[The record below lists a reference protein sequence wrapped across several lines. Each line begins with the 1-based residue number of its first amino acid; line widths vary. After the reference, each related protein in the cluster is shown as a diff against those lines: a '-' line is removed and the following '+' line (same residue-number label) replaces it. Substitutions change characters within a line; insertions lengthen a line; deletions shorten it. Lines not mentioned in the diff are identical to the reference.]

1 MSGITSETAADRVR
15 RLRDDIRYH
24 NDRYYLDDNPVIA
37 DVEYDALVR
46 ELLDL
51 EAAHPELADPDS
63 PTQRVS
69 GSAADTFTKFPH
81 ARPMLSLDNTYSID
95 ELRAWDARV
104 RKGLGDESFRYV
116 AELKIDGLSLSIAY
130 DTHGRLVRGVT
141 RGDGV
146 TGEIVTANVETIPG
160 LPKRLPAAALAAL
173 PLQGEIE
180 VRGEV
185 YLSTAE
191 FRRIN
196 AENIE
201 EGERTFANPRN
212 AAAGSLRQKDPA
224 VTASRRLAL
233 FAYELFVEGS
243 KPFPAQSEAL
253 DWLKSAKVPVNDAS
267 KLCDSIENVIEVIEG
282 AGARRDELGYEIDG
296 VVVKV
301 DSVAQQEALG
311 STSKAPRWAVA
322 YKFPARQVTTRLNE
336 ITIQVG
342 LTGALT
348 PVAELEPVLLAGST
362 VSRASLHNQDEIARL
377 DARVGDWL
385 LIEKSGDVIPRV
397 VKVVLERREDGLE
410 PFAFPTACP
419 SCGTESIRIEGEVV
433 RRCPNPD
440 CPAKRLKSLL
450 RFKERKAMNIEKL
463 GESLVGR
470 LLETGLVRDAAD
482 LYALDLA
489 KVTELERMG
498 DKSAANLME
507 QIEASK
513 SGGLARLLYALGIR
527 HVGTRIAQVLAGAF
541 GSAEALAAAT
551 EEELTAVN
559 EIGPIVAASVAAW
572 FRDEGNR
579 RLLDRLRDEGVSMEA
594 PKVVVEAAEGVAGKT
609 FVLTGKL
616 EGFTRDEAAALIAS
630 RGGKTASS
638 VSKKTDYVLA
648 GSDAGSKLDKA
659 VSLGVTVLDESAF
672 RDLMGVGENNKQT
685 DLADDPD

>member
-1 MSGITSETAADRVR
+1 MSGTTSESIADRVQ
-15 RLRDDIRYH
+15 RLRDEIRQH
-24 NDRYYLDDNPVIA
+24 NDRYYLDDNPTIS
-37 DVEYDALVR
+37 DVEYDALFR
-46 ELLDL
+46 ELQTL
-51 EAAHPELADPDS
+51 EDEHPELADPES

-69 GSAADTFTKFPH
+69 GSASDTFAKFPH

-104 RKGLGDESFRYV
+104 RKGLGDEPFRYV
-116 AELKIDGLSLSIAY
+116 AELKIDGLSLSIGY
-130 DTHGRLVRGVT
+130 DARGALARGVT

-146 TGEIVTANVETIPG
+146 TGEIVTANVQTIPG
-160 LPKRLPAAALAAL
+160 LPKRLAAAAIEAL
-173 PLQGEIE
+173 PRKGDIE
-180 VRGEV
+180 ARGEV

-196 AENIE
+196 AENTE

-212 AAAGSLRQKDPA
+212 AAAGSLRQKDPT

-233 FAYELFVEGS
+233 FAYELFVDGE
-243 KPFPAQSEAL
+243 KPFPSQSESL
-253 DWLKSAKVPVNDAS
+253 EWLKSAKVPVNDAS
-267 KLCDSIENVIEVIEG
+267 AVCASIDEVIAVIER
-282 AGARRDELGYEIDG
+282 AGERRDDLGYEIDG

-301 DSVAQQEALG
+301 DAVAQQEKLG

-322 YKFPARQVTTRLNE
+322 YKFPARQVTTRLND

-362 VSRASLHNQDEIARL
+362 VARASLHNQDEIERL
-377 DARVGDWL
+377 DARVGDIL

-397 VKVVLERREDGLE
+397 VKVVLERRDPGLA
-410 PFAFPTACP
+410 PFVFPTACP
-419 SCGTESIRIEGEVV
+419 SCGTESIRVEGEVV

-440 CPAKRLKSLL
+440 CPTKRLKSLI

-463 GESLVGR
+463 GEAIAGK

-482 LYALDLA
+482 LYRLDVS
-489 KVTELERMG
+489 KVTDLERMG
-498 DKSAANLME
+498 EKSAANLMA
-507 QIEASK
+507 QIETSK
-513 SGGLARLLYALGIR
+513 SAGLARLLYALGIR

-551 EEELTAVN
+551 EQELAAVN
-559 EIGPIVAASVAAW
+559 EIGPIVAMSVAAW
-572 FRDEGNR
+572 FREEGNR
-579 RLLDRLRDEGVSMEA
+579 ELLDRLREAGVSMEA
-594 PKVVVEAAEGVAGKT
+594 PKVVVEAAAGIAGKT

-616 EGFTRDEAAALIAS
+616 EGLTRDEAAEMIVA
-630 RGGKTASS
+630 RGGKTSSS
-638 VSKKTDYVLA
+638 VSKKTDYVVA

-659 VSLGVTVLDESAF
+659 EALGVTVLDEAAF
-672 RDLMGVGENNKQT
+672 LLLVGGEGEHT
-685 DLADDPD
+685 D

>member
-1 MSGITSETAADRVR
+1 MSGTTPESTADRAR
-15 RLRDDIRYH
+15 RLRDEIRYH

-46 ELLDL
+46 ELQDI

-69 GSAADTFTKFPH
+69 GRAAETFAKYPH

-104 RKGLGDESFRYV
+104 RKGLGEQEFRYI
-116 AELKIDGLSLSIAY
+116 AELKIDGLSLSIGY
-130 DTHGRLVRGVT
+130 DSRGILARGVT

-160 LPKRLPAAALAAL
+160 LPKRLPASAVEAL
-173 PLQGEIE
+173 PRKGEIE

-212 AAAGSLRQKDPA
+212 AAAGSLRQKDPS

-233 FAYELFVEGS
+233 FAYELFVEGE
-243 KPFPAQSEAL
+243 KPFAAQSDSLE
-253 DWLKSAKVPVNDAS
+253 WLKSAKVPVNDAS
-267 KLCDSIENVIEVIEG
+267 RVCSSIDEVIEVIES
-282 AGARRDELGYEIDG
+282 AGVRRDDLGYEIDG

-322 YKFPARQVTTRLNE
+322 YKFPARQVTTRLND

-342 LTGALT
+342 LTGALP

-397 VKVVLERREDGLE
+397 VKVVLERREEGLE
-410 PFAFPTACP
+410 PFVFPTACP
-419 SCGTESIRIEGEVV
+419 SCGTESIRVEGEVV

-463 GESLVGR
+463 GEALVGK
-470 LLETGLVRDAAD
+470 LLESGLVRDAAD
-482 LYALDLA
+482 LYALDPA
-489 KVTELERMG
+489 KVTDLERMG
-498 DKSAANLME
+498 DKSASNLIE

-541 GSAEALAAAT
+541 GSAEAIAAAS
-551 EEELTAVN
+551 EAELTAVN

-572 FRDEGNR
+572 FRDEANR
-579 RLLDRLRDEGVSMEA
+579 KLIDRLREAGVSMEA
-594 PKVVVEAAEGVAGKT
+594 PKVVVDAAAGVAGKT

-630 RGGKTASS
+630 RGGKTSSS
-638 VSKKTDYVLA
+638 VSRKTDYVVA
-648 GSDAGSKLDKA
+648 GSEAGSKLDKA
-659 VSLGVTVLDESAF
+659 ESLGVTVLDEAAF
-672 RDLMGVGENNKQT
+672 RELMAG
-685 DLADDPD
+685 D

>member
-1 MSGITSETAADRVR
+1 MSGTTPESTADRAR
-15 RLRDDIRYH
+15 RLRDEIRYH

-37 DVEYDALVR
+37 DVEYDALFR
-46 ELLDL
+46 ELQDL

-69 GSAADTFTKFPH
+69 GRVAETFAKYPH

-104 RKGLGDESFRYV
+104 RKGLGDEAFRYI
-116 AELKIDGLSLSIAY
+116 AELKIDGLSLSIGY
-130 DTHGRLVRGVT
+130 DARGMLARGVT

-160 LPKRLPAAALAAL
+160 LPKRLPASAVESL
-173 PLQGEIE
+173 PRKGEIE

-212 AAAGSLRQKDPA
+212 AAAGSLRQKDPS

-233 FAYELFVEGS
+233 FAYELFIDGE
-243 KPFPAQSEAL
+243 KPFPAQSDSLA
-253 DWLKSAKVPVNDAS
+253 WLKSAKVPVNDAS
-267 KLCDSIENVIEVIEG
+267 RVCASIDEVIEVIEG
-282 AGARRDELGYEIDG
+282 AGARRDDLGYEIDG

-322 YKFPARQVTTRLNE
+322 YKFPARQVTTRLND

-397 VKVVLERREDGLE
+397 VKVVLERREEGLE
-410 PFAFPTACP
+410 QFVFPTACP
-419 SCGTESIRIEGEVV
+419 SCGTESIRVEGEVV

-463 GESLVGR
+463 GESLVGK
-470 LLETGLVRDAAD
+470 LLESGLVRDAAD
-482 LYALDLA
+482 LYALDPA
-489 KVTELERMG
+489 KVTDLERMG
-498 DKSAANLME
+498 DKSASNLIE
-507 QIEASK
+507 QIDASK

-541 GSAEALAAAT
+541 GSAEALATAT

-579 RLLDRLRDEGVSMEA
+579 RLLDRLREAGVSMEA
-594 PKVVVEAAEGVAGKT
+594 PKVVVEAAVGVAGKT

-616 EGFTRDEAAALIAS
+616 EGMTRDEAAALIAS
-630 RGGKTASS
+630 RGGKTSSS
-638 VSKKTDYVLA
+638 VSKKTDYVVA

-659 VSLGVTVLDESAF
+659 ESLGVKVLDEAAF
-672 RDLMGVGENNKQT
+672 RELMAGDSEQHT
-685 DLADDPD
+685 D

>member
-1 MSGITSETAADRVR
+1 MSGTTPESTTDRAR
-15 RLRDDIRYH
+15 RLRDEIRYH

-46 ELLDL
+46 ELQDL

-69 GSAADTFTKFPH
+69 GRVAETFAKYPH

-104 RKGLGDESFRYV
+104 RKGLGEQEFRYI
-116 AELKIDGLSLSIAY
+116 AELKIDGLSLSIGY
-130 DTHGRLVRGVT
+130 DTRGILARGVT

-160 LPKRLPAAALAAL
+160 LPKRLPASVVEAL
-173 PLQGEIE
+173 PRKGEIE

-196 AENIE
+196 AENTE

-212 AAAGSLRQKDPA
+212 AAAGSLRQKDPS

-233 FAYELFVEGS
+233 FAYELFVEGE
-243 KPFPAQSEAL
+243 KPFAAQSDSLE
-253 DWLKSAKVPVNDAS
+253 WLKSAKVPVNDAS
-267 KLCDSIENVIEVIEG
+267 RVCSSIDEVIEVIES
-282 AGARRDELGYEIDG
+282 AGVRRDDLGYEIDG

-322 YKFPARQVTTRLNE
+322 YKFPARQVTTRLND

-397 VKVVLERREDGLE
+397 VKVVLERREEGLE
-410 PFAFPTACP
+410 PFVFPTACP
-419 SCGTESIRIEGEVV
+419 SCGTESIRVEGEVV

-463 GESLVGR
+463 GEALVGK
-470 LLETGLVRDAAD
+470 LLESGLVRDAAD
-482 LYALDLA
+482 LYALDPA
-489 KVTELERMG
+489 KVTDLERMG
-498 DKSAANLME
+498 DKSASNLIE

-541 GSAEALAAAT
+541 GSAEAIAAAS
-551 EEELTAVN
+551 EAELTAVN

-572 FRDEGNR
+572 FRDDANR
-579 RLLDRLRDEGVSMEA
+579 GLLDRLREAGVSMEA
-594 PKVVVEAAEGVAGKT
+594 PKVVVEAAAGVAGKT

-630 RGGKTASS
+630 RGGKTSSS
-638 VSKKTDYVLA
+638 VSKKTDYVVA

-659 VSLGVTVLDESAF
+659 ESLGVKVLDEAAF
-672 RDLMGVGENNKQT
+672 RELMAGE
-685 DLADDPD
+685 

>member
-1 MSGITSETAADRVR
+1 MSGTTPESTADRAR
-15 RLRDDIRYH
+15 RLRDEIRYH

-46 ELLDL
+46 ELQDI

-69 GSAADTFTKFPH
+69 GRAAETFAKYPH

-104 RKGLGDESFRYV
+104 RKGLGEQEFRYI
-116 AELKIDGLSLSIAY
+116 AELKIDGLSLSIGY
-130 DTHGRLVRGVT
+130 DSRGILARGVT

-160 LPKRLPAAALAAL
+160 LPKRLPASAVEAL
-173 PLQGEIE
+173 PRKGEIE

-212 AAAGSLRQKDPA
+212 AAAGSLRQKDPS

-233 FAYELFVEGS
+233 FAYELFVEGE
-243 KPFPAQSEAL
+243 KPFAAQSDSLE
-253 DWLKSAKVPVNDAS
+253 WLKSAKVPVNDAS
-267 KLCDSIENVIEVIEG
+267 RVCSSIDEVIEVIES
-282 AGARRDELGYEIDG
+282 AGVRRDDLGYEIDG

-322 YKFPARQVTTRLNE
+322 YKFPARQVTTRLND

-397 VKVVLERREDGLE
+397 VKVVLERREEGLE
-410 PFAFPTACP
+410 PFVFPTACP
-419 SCGTESIRIEGEVV
+419 SCGTESIRVEGEVV

-463 GESLVGR
+463 GEALVGK
-470 LLETGLVRDAAD
+470 LLESGLVRDAAD
-482 LYALDLA
+482 LYALDPA
-489 KVTELERMG
+489 KVTDLERMG
-498 DKSAANLME
+498 DKSASNLIE

-541 GSAEALAAAT
+541 GSAEAIAAAS
-551 EEELTAVN
+551 EAELTAVN

-572 FRDEGNR
+572 FRDEANR
-579 RLLDRLRDEGVSMEA
+579 KLIDRLREAGVSMEA
-594 PKVVVEAAEGVAGKT
+594 PKVVVDAAAGVAGKT

-630 RGGKTASS
+630 RGGKTSSS
-638 VSKKTDYVLA
+638 VSRKTDYVVA
-648 GSDAGSKLDKA
+648 GSEAGSKLDKA
-659 VSLGVTVLDESAF
+659 ESLGVTVLDEAAF
-672 RDLMGVGENNKQT
+672 RELMAG
-685 DLADDPD
+685 D

>member
-1 MSGITSETAADRVR
+1 MSGNSRETIAERVAA
-15 RLRDDIRYH
+15 LRDEIRYH
-24 NDRYYLDDNPVIA
+24 DERYYVADDPVIS

-46 ELLDL
+46 QLRDL
-51 EAAHPELADPDS
+51 EAENPDLADESS
-63 PTQRVS
+63 PTHQVS
-69 GSAADTFTKFPH
+69 GRAAETFTKYRH
-81 ARPMLSLDNTYSID
+81 VRPMLSLDNTYSID

-104 RKGLGDESFRYV
+104 RKGLGDAAYTYV
-116 AELKIDGLSLSIAY
+116 AELKIDGLSISLGY
-130 DTHGRLVRGVT
+130 DVRGALVRGVT

-160 LPKRLPAAALAAL
+160 LPKRLPKVALEAL
-173 PLQGEIE
+173 PREGELEI
-180 VRGEV
+180 RGEV

-196 AENIE
+196 AENAE

-224 VTASRRLAL
+224 ITASRRLAL
-233 FAYELFVEGS
+233 FAYDLYLDGV
-243 KPFPAQSEAL
+243 KPFSSQTAMLA
-253 DWLKSAKVPVNDAS
+253 WLTSAKVPVNDAS
-267 KLCDSIENVIEVIEG
+267 VLCTSIDDVVAVIER
-282 AGARRDELGYEIDG
+282 AGERRDSLAYEIDG

-301 DSVAQQEALG
+301 DDAAQQETLG
-311 STSKAPRWAVA
+311 FTSKAPRWAVA
-322 YKFPARQVTTRLNE
+322 YKFPARQVTTRLNG

-377 DARVGDWL
+377 DARIGDYV

-397 VKVVLERREDGLE
+397 VKVMLDRREPGVR
-410 PFAFPTACP
+410 PFEFPTACP

-440 CPAKRLKSLL
+440 CPVKRLKGLL

-463 GESLVGR
+463 GESLVGK
-470 LLETGLVRDAAD
+470 LLEKGLVRDPAD
-482 LYALDLA
+482 LYTLDA
-489 KVTELERMG
+489 AQVMELERMG
-498 DKSAANLME
+498 EKSAANLME
-507 QIEASK
+507 QIAASR
-513 SGGLARLLYALGIR
+513 SAGLARLLYALGIR

-541 GSAEALAAAT
+541 GSAAALAEASEEALT
-551 EEELTAVN
+551 SVE

-572 FRDEGNR
+572 FREDGNR
-579 RLLDRLRDEGVSMEA
+579 RLIERLREAGVSLDA
-594 PKVVVEAAEGVAGKT
+594 PKVEIRASAGVAGKT

-616 EGFTRDEAAALIAS
+616 EGFTRDEAAALIAQ

-638 VSKKTDYVLA
+638 VSKKTDFVVA
-648 GSDAGSKLDKA
+648 GSDAGSKLAKA
-659 VSLGVTVLDESAF
+659 ESLGIPVLSEDDF
-672 RDLMGVGENNKQT
+672 RALMEDAGAGDSEEVPT
-685 DLADDPD
+685 DSD

>member
-1 MSGITSETAADRVR
+1 MSGTTPESTAERVQ
-15 RLRDDIRYH
+15 RLRDEIRYH

-46 ELLDL
+46 ELVDL

-69 GSAADTFTKFPH
+69 GRVAETFAKYPH

-104 RKGLGDESFRYV
+104 RKGLGDESFRYL
-116 AELKIDGLSLSIAY
+116 AELKIDGLSLSIGY
-130 DTHGRLVRGVT
+130 DARGVLVRGVT
-141 RGDGV
+141 RGDGI

-160 LPKRLPAAALAAL
+160 LPKRLPPLAVAGL
-173 PLQGEIE
+173 PRKGEVE

-212 AAAGSLRQKDPA
+212 AAAGSLRQKDPS

-233 FAYELFVEGS
+233 FAYELFVEGE
-243 KPFPAQSEAL
+243 KPFPAQFAAL
-253 DWLKSAKVPVNDAS
+253 EWLRSAKVPVNEAS
-267 KLCDSIENVIEVIEG
+267 KVCDTIDDVIAVIED
-282 AGARRDELGYEIDG
+282 AGTRRDELGYEIDG

-322 YKFPARQVTTRLNE
+322 YKFPARQVTTRLND

-397 VKVVLERREDGLE
+397 VKVVLERREEGLE
-410 PFAFPTACP
+410 AFVFPTACP
-419 SCGTESIRIEGEVV
+419 SCGTESIRVEGEVV

-463 GESLVGR
+463 GESLVGK
-470 LLETGLVRDAAD
+470 LLESGFVRDPAD
-482 LYALDLA
+482 LYALDPER
-489 KVTELERMG
+489 VIGLERMG
-498 DKSAANLME
+498 GKSAANLME

-541 GSAEALAAAT
+541 GSAEALGAAT
-551 EEELTAVN
+551 EEQLTAVN

-572 FRDEGNR
+572 FRDDGNR
-579 RLLDRLRDEGVSMEA
+579 RLLERLRDAGVSMES
-594 PKVVVEAAEGVAGKT
+594 PKVVVEAAEGIAGKT

-616 EGFTRDEAAALIAS
+616 EGFTRDEAAELIAS

-638 VSKKTDYVLA
+638 VSKKTDYVVA

-659 VSLGVTVLDESAF
+659 EALGVTVLDEAAF
-672 RDLMGVGENNKQT
+672 RTLMAGEGSQH
-685 DLADDPD
+685 ADSADESD